1 MRRKSTI
8 FSFFVCIMIM
18 LVQNARAQHF
28 AFFEAESQQPFFIK
42 YNGNVISSTPGGFLM
57 ISSIMESAIDI
68 VVGFPGAG
76 TVQTVYRIEG
86 LDRDRGFYL
95 RKAERGEWILMDRN
109 DMSVIRGSL
118 WEPEPSPKAA
128 PSAAPTAT
136 PPSPKPTAPV
146 APPSPKPSPSVPTNP
161 TAKQIKSQPSATAS
175 PVTPAPPTTSIRS
188 LLPLISYLNIY
199 EDESYLARIYIERP
213 GKGKTDTIIVE
224 IDKRVKYPVRNP
236 ANK

>member
-1 MRRKSTI
+1 MRRRSTVL
-8 FSFFVCIMIM
+8 FYCACMMIM
-18 LVQNARAQHF
+18 LMNSARAQHF

-57 ISSIMESAIDI
+57 ISSIMESAIDV

-76 TVQTVYRIEG
+76 SVQTGYRIEG
-86 LDRDRGFYL
+86 LNRDRGFYL

-109 DMSVIRGSL
+109 DMTVIQGSL
-118 WEPEPSPKAA
+118 WEPAPSPKAA
-128 PSAAPTAT
+128 PSAT
-136 PPSPKPTAPV
+136 PPSPKPTASV
-146 APPSPKPSPSVPTNP
+146 TPPSSKSSPSVPSSQS
-161 TAKQIKSQPSATAS
+161 AKQTKPQPSASAS
-175 PVTPAPPTTSIRS
+175 PANPAPPTTSIRS

-199 EDESYLARIYIERP
+199 EDETYLARIYFERP

-224 IDKRVKYPVRNP
+224 IDKRVKYPIRNP